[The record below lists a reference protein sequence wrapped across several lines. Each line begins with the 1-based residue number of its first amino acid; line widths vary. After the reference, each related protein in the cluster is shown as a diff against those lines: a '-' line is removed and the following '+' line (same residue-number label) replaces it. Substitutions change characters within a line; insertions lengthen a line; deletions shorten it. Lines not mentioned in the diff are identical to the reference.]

1 MKKGTTKKVPA
12 EKPLDPKTIEIVVKL
27 AEVGRITFVLETK
40 KDVSKLVKKAVDAGI
55 KYVSKKLEELDQ

>member
-1 MKKGTTKKVPA
+1 MKKESTKKAPV
-12 EKPLDPKTIEIVVKL
+12 EKPLDPKTIEIVIKL
-27 AEVGRITFVLETK
+27 AEVGKITFLIETK